1 MNSHQAR
8 KARRKKE
15 REEHKRL
22 NPPEETPVEFEQFE
36 RRFDETDRRG
46 MLE

>member
-8 KARRKKE
+8 KARRKEE

-22 NPPEETPVEFEQFE
+22 NPPEETPVEQFE
-36 RRFDETDRRG
+36 RPLDEADRRG